1 MTIKCINTCS
11 CSTCLGKKATLQ
23 FHISI
28 DPRTHPNEFEIALI
42 LKRQKS
48 FNKMFREFLREYAIA
63 VAEQV
68 KQETPTA
75 IHQ

>member
-48 FNKMFREFLREYAIA
+48 FNKMFKEFLREYAIA

>member
-1 MTIKCINTCS
+1 MYKHLFLQYL
-11 CSTCLGKKATLQ
+11 LGQKATLQ

>member
-1 MTIKCINTCS
+1 
-11 CSTCLGKKATLQ
+11 LGKKATLQ

>member
-48 FNKMFREFLREYAIA
+48 FNKMFREFLREYALS
-63 VAEQV
+63 VAKQV
-68 KQETPTA
+68 NQEPLTSVY
-75 IHQ
+75 Q